1 MGERTTMV
9 SSVDDELN
17 GSRSHEN
24 SHRSHEHQHHRES
37 DDDEDDVA
45 TATTLLT
52 NPGIID
58 RLETDVADY
67 LHPFGF
73 RIERISASGA
83 CDRNDGGGGRA
94 AFLIPRRSRTLQPI
108 GTIRLRVEEERL
120 LPTVG
125 PLLRT
130 CVRLSHPGMSP
141 MRLRAVVDC
150 DFVLGEAAVNDDGAN
165 SKRRRRVR
173 SNGREDYYGDA
184 DNGENDENAE
194 SLKAV
199 ARRMA
204 HHVHMLV
211 RNSMGSALCI
221 DLVVVLPRYPVKE
234 RMPPLSS
241 HLVES
246 VMQNNP
252 DACYPSVRLLARA
265 VIEDSN
271 VVDCGGDGLDLTV
284 RTRMCTVRH
293 SPTVFRWLYS
303 LSWSPFDYRSPSCR
317 EAICP
322 LKPQMHG
329 SGEGKAFVPIVVACI
344 EKVANLHRVLMLSHY
359 LDETHS
365 DNTGIRN
372 GNNRFDKGHF
382 LESSLSL
389 SNVVVVLPNNAGGDG
404 RRDEVRLREFEDAVN
419 NFHEVVVGADR
430 GRDGSHRP
438 TFAHEEHA
446 AGIISY
452 MIKQRYTVSPSSSP
466 PSTRSPSIV
475 GIDLHPSALTL
486 DGDYRD
492 TTVPISP
499 AVHMVRNADAIIF
512 GYESTGI
519 PKVLAD
525 SLNGW
530 VQIPSR
536 SSINV
541 VAAMSI
547 ILDALLGV
555 GKC

>member
-1 MGERTTMV
+1 M
-9 SSVDDELN
+9 SSDDDELD

-24 SHRSHEHQHHRES
+24 PHRSHEHQHHRENV
-37 DDDEDDVA
+37 DDEDDVA
-45 TATTLLT
+45 TAATLLT

-73 RIERISASGA
+73 RLERLSASGSSR
-83 CDRNDGGGGRA
+83 RNGGGGGRA
-94 AFLIPRRSRTLQPI
+94 AFHIPRRHLTLQPL

-141 MRLRAVVDC
+141 MRLRAIVDC
-150 DFVLGEAAVNDDGAN
+150 DFVIGEAAVNDDDAN
-165 SKRRRRVR
+165 PKRWRRVR
-173 SNGREDYYGDA
+173 SNGRDNNDGDA
-184 DNGENDENAE
+184 DNGEYDENAE

-211 RNSMGSALCI
+211 RNSMGSALCL
-221 DLVVVLPRYPVKE
+221 DLVVVLPRYRIKE

-241 HLVES
+241 HSVES

-252 DACYPSVRLLARA
+252 DACYPSVRLVARA
-265 VIEDSN
+265 VLEDSD

-303 LSWSPFDYRSPSCR
+303 LSWSLFDCRSPSCGV
-317 EAICP
+317 AICP
-322 LKPQMHG
+322 PKPQTHG
-329 SGEGKAFVPIVVACI
+329 SREGKAFVPIVVACI
-344 EKVANLHRVLMLSHY
+344 EKVANLHRVLMLCHN
-359 LDETHS
+359 LDETS
-365 DNTGIRN
+365 DDTGIRT

-404 RRDEVRLREFEDAVN
+404 RRDEIRLREFEDAFN

-430 GRDGSHRP
+430 GSDGSHRP
-438 TFAHEEHA
+438 TFSHEEHA
-446 AGIISY
+446 DGIISY
-452 MIKQRYTVSPSSSP
+452 MIEQRYGVSPSSSL

-492 TTVPISP
+492 TTVLISP
-499 AVHMVRNADAIIF
+499 TLQMIRNADAIIF

-547 ILDALLGV
+547 MLDALLGV
-555 GKC
+555 EKC